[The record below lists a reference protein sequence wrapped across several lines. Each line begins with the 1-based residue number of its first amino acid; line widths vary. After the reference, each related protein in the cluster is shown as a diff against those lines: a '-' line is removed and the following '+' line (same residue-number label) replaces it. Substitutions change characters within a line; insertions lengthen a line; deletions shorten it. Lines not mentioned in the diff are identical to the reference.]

1 MRRDARTRA
10 AVCEE
15 PLMESG
21 WCPSGRGLGFRS
33 RPEAG
38 SPSNDA
44 ALPGASDIH
53 YVPLV
58 MNIEITPKKS
68 DGVERLLQISVPIE
82 TVRAAEDKAARRY
95 ATSVRL
101 PGFRPGK
108 APPAMVK
115 KKFADAIRQETLESL
130 VQEAYK
136 EVLEREQL
144 KLASQ
149 PHVHDVKFGENEPL
163 TFELHLEVRPDIP
176 LARTQGFR
184 VQRTERTVTDEQVR
198 DQIEQLRDQRATWAP
213 VEDRAAPGDMV
224 NVVLATSDETG
235 AMPEGKPYPLVL
247 GAGQAIAGIE
257 ELIMEA
263 RPGETV
269 ERPVRWPE
277 DFPDEAQRSQMKT
290 VRVTVQ
296 DVKRKTV
303 PELDDAFAREVGD
316 FDSMD
321 ALTKAV
327 RDDLEANAER
337 ETESEIRQRLLDDI
351 IGANPFEVPPS
362 WVSQLVEAYG
372 NAYQVPESE
381 KEKFAA
387 EFRPMA
393 ERQVRRDLVID
404 TVAER
409 ENLTATEADLD
420 DRIAETASKRG
431 ADPGQLYA
439 SLQKA
444 GRLKEL
450 ERSITEDKVFKWLL
464 ERNTVE

>member
-1 MRRDARTRA
+1 
-10 AVCEE
+10 
-15 PLMESG
+15 
-21 WCPSGRGLGFRS
+21 
-33 RPEAG
+33 
-38 SPSNDA
+38 
-44 ALPGASDIH
+44 
-53 YVPLV
+53 
-58 MNIEITPKKS
+58 MNIEITPKKT
-68 DGVERLLQISVPIE
+68 DGVERLLQISVPVE
-82 TVRAAEDKAARRY
+82 TVRDAEDKAARRY
-95 ATSVRL
+95 ATRVRL

-108 APPAMVK
+108 APAAMVK

-136 EVLEREQL
+136 EVVEREQL

-163 TFELHLEVRPDIP
+163 TFELHLEVRPEIA

-184 VQRTERTVTDEQVR
+184 VQRTERHVTDEQVR
-198 DQIEQLRDQRATWAP
+198 EQIDQVREQRATWAP
-213 VEDRAAPGDMV
+213 VEDRPAPGDMV
-224 NVVLATSDETG
+224 TVVLATADDTG
-235 AMPEGKPYPLVL
+235 AIPEGKQYPLVL
-247 GAGQAIAGIE
+247 GAGQAIPGIE

-263 RPGETV
+263 LPGQTV
-269 ERPVRWPE
+269 ERPVKWPE
-277 DFPDEAQRSQMKT
+277 DFPDEAQRSKT
-290 VRVTVQ
+290 KMVRVSLQ
-296 DVKRKTV
+296 DVKRKTL

-321 ALTKAV
+321 GLRKAV

-337 ETESEIRQRLLDDI
+337 ETESEVRQRLLDDI
-351 IGANPFEVPPS
+351 IGANHFDVPPS
-362 WVSQLVEAYG
+362 WVAQLVDAYA
-372 NAYQVPESE
+372 NAYQIPDSE
-381 KEKFAA
+381 KERFAT

-409 ENLTATEADLD
+409 ESLTATEADLD

-450 ERSITEDKVFKWLL
+450 ERSITEDKVFKWLM
-464 ERNTVE
+464 ERNTVESTG